1 MDLFDDRSPHDSKVV
16 PLLLDLRIT
25 VLFVCRKL
33 CLAECPAPSQ
43 QYADPRAV
51 TDGARQYAESLVQ
64 PNTPPQNV
72 AANAARIV

>member
-1 MDLFDDRSPHDSKVV
+1 MDLSDDRLLHDPQAVS
-16 PLLLDLRIT
+16 LLLDSRIT

-33 CLAECPAPSQ
+33 SLAECPAPSQ

-51 TDGARQYAESLVQ
+51 TDAARQHAESLVQ